1 MFISIDDSEKKREV
15 IKRRRMRVSVEIRKK
30 NGGHTEKG
38 ELGNEVEG
46 GNKRE
51 GKGMKEGGGGA
62 REGGREAKK
71 ETQEKA
77 KKE

>member
-51 GKGMKEGGGGA
+51 GKGMKEGGGG
-62 REGGREAKK
+62 RGREAKK

>member
-38 ELGNEVEG
+38 ELGNEV
-46 GNKRE
+46 RE
-51 GKGMKEGGGGA
+51 GIRGKGRG
-62 REGGREAKK
+62 
-71 ETQEKA
+71 
-77 KKE
+77 

>member
-38 ELGNEVEG
+38 ELGNEV
-46 GNKRE
+46 RE
-51 GKGMKEGGGGA
+51 GIRGKGRGGSKVA
-62 REGGREAKK
+62 
-71 ETQEKA
+71 
-77 KKE
+77 

>member
-1 MFISIDDSEKKREV
+1 
-15 IKRRRMRVSVEIRKK
+15 MRVSVEIRKK

-51 GKGMKEGGGGA
+51 GKGMKEGGGRGG
-62 REGGREAKK
+62 RGREAKK